1 MAPVRVVTLN
11 LSHNG
16 LEGVIPASLHQLSV
30 LESLDLSSNKIGGE
44 IPQQLASLTFLA
56 ILNLSHNHL
65 VGCIPKGKQF
75 DTFENSSY
83 QGNDGLHGLP
93 LSKDCGGDDGV
104 PQATTL
110 VELDGEEE
118 ENLISW
124 QEVFMGF
131 GCGLVIG
138 LSIIYIM
145 LSTHYPDCFLHPFLD
160 LGNNELNDTFP
171 SWLGGLPDLK
181 ILSLRSN
188 KLHGPI
194 SDSRTDSLFAKIR
207 VIDFSSNGF
216 SGNLPV
222 SLFENFQALKKIG
235 ENSGTQE
242 YIAGDY
248 SGNYANI
255 LIVTTKGLDQELP
268 RVLTTYMI
276 IDLSRNRFEGHIASI
291 IGDLVELRMLNLSHN
306 GLEGN
311 KSTDCCSWNGV
322 HCAETTGQVIE
333 LDLSCCGL
341 QGKFHSNSSLFQLS
355 SLKRLDLS
363 YNYFSGSLISP
374 KFGELSSLTHL
385 YLEYSGFTGLIPA
398 EISHLSKLYSL
409 RIWSDDPYG
418 LRLDPYNFELLLKNL
433 TQLRYLKLDSVN
445 ISSTIP
451 LNFSSY
457 LTILRLPRTQLR
469 GVLPERVFHLS
480 NLKYLDLSSNS
491 LTGPISSN
499 VSGLQ
504 NLKYLDLLSNHLNG
518 TIPSWIFSLPSLIYL
533 ELTNNSF
540 SGKIQEFKSKT
551 LAVVSVN
558 QNQLQGPIPRS
569 LLDKQ
574 DLQFLTLSQ
583 NNFSGQ
589 IPSAVCNLKTLIMLD
604 LGSNNLNGTIPQC
617 LGEMS
622 DLEVLDLNNNRL
634 SGTINTT
641 FTTENRLRII
651 NLYGN
656 KLKGKVPP
664 SLINCRRLEFLDLG
678 NNELNDTFPN
688 LSSNGFSGNLPVSL
702 FENFQAIK
710 KIGENSGTREY
721 IAGDYANILI
731 VTTKGLDQELPRVL
745 TTYTIIDLSRN
756 RFEGHIPSIIGD
768 LVGLCMLNLSYNG
781 LEGKQFD
788 TFENSSYQGNDGLR
802 GLPLSKDCGG
812 DDGVPQPTT
821 PVELD
826 DDKEEEGDLISW
838 QVVLM
843 GFGCGLVIG
852 LSIIYIMLSTH
863 YPVCRLQSENT
874 DSARLG
880 KQSFERNNPTMFR
893 RLEFLDL
900 GNNELNDTFPSWLG
914 GLPDL
919 QILSLGS
926 NKLHGPIK
934 DSRTNNSFAQIRVID
949 LSSNGFSGDL
959 PVSLFENFQAMK
971 IIGGEIPQQLAS
983 LTFLAVLNLSQNH
996 LVGYI
1001 TKGKQFNTFENSSYQ
1016 GNDGLRGLPLSKIVV
1031 EMMGYRKR
1039 KLQLSYMMKKKKEI

>member
-1 MAPVRVVTLN
+1 M
-11 LSHNG
+11 
-16 LEGVIPASLHQLSV
+16 
-30 LESLDLSSNKIGGE
+30 
-44 IPQQLASLTFLA
+44 
-56 ILNLSHNHL
+56 
-65 VGCIPKGKQF
+65 C
-75 DTFENSSY
+75 
-83 QGNDGLHGLP
+83 
-93 LSKDCGGDDGV
+93 
-104 PQATTL
+104 
-110 VELDGEEE
+110 
-118 ENLISW
+118 
-124 QEVFMGF
+124 
-131 GCGLVIG
+131 
-138 LSIIYIM
+138 
-145 LSTHYPDCFLHPFLD
+145 
-160 LGNNELNDTFP
+160 NNELNDTFP

-194 SDSRTDSLFAKIR
+194 SDSRTDNLFAKIR
-207 VIDFSSNGF
+207 LIDFSSNGF
-216 SGNLPV
+216 SGNLP
-222 SLFENFQALKKIG
+222 
-235 ENSGTQE
+235 

-248 SGNYANI
+248 SGNYVNI
-255 LIVTTKGLDQELP
+255 LIVTTKGLDEELP

-306 GLEGN
+306 GLEGIIPASLHQLSVLKSLDLSSN
-311 KSTDCCSWNGV
+311 KIGGEIPQQLASITFVAVLNFSHNHLCIHKFGISTDCCSWNGV
-322 HCAETTGQVIE
+322 HCEETAGQVIE

-363 YNYFSGSLISP
+363 YNNFFGSLISP

-385 YLEYSGFTGLIPA
+385 YLEYSGFTGLIPT

-409 RIWSDDPYG
+409 HIWSDDPYG

-457 LTILRLPRTQLR
+457 LTILRLPCTQLR

-499 VSGLQ
+499 VSGPQ
-504 NLKYLDLLSNHLNG
+504 NLQRLYLSSNYLNG

-540 SGKIQEFKSKT
+540 SIKIQEFKSKT

-558 QNQLQGPIPRS
+558 QYQLQDPIP
-569 LLDKQ
+569 
-574 DLQFLTLSQ
+574 
-583 NNFSGQ
+583 N
-589 IPSAVCNLKTLIMLD
+589 
-604 LGSNNLNGTIPQC
+604 NNLNGTIPQC

-622 DLEVLDLNNNRL
+622 DLEVLGLNNNRL

-656 KLKGKVPP
+656 KLKGKIL
-664 SLINCRRLEFLDLG
+664 SLRSNKLHSPISDSRTDNL
-678 NNELNDTFPN
+678 FPKIRVID

-721 IAGDYANILI
+721 IAGDYPGNYANILI

-745 TTYTIIDLSRN
+745 TTYMIIDLSRN

-768 LVGLCMLNLSYNG
+768 LIGLCMLNLSYNG
-781 LEGKQFD
+781 LEGIIPPSLHQLSVLESLDLSSNKIGCEIPQQLASLTLLAVLNLSHNHLVGCIPKGKQFD

-812 DDGVPQPTT
+812 DDGVLQPTT

-843 GFGCGLVIG
+843 GLGCGLVIG

-863 YPVCRLQSENT
+863 YPVWFSRL
-874 DSARLG
+874 
-880 KQSFERNNPTMFR
+880 
-893 RLEFLDL
+893 
-900 GNNELNDTFPSWLG
+900 
-914 GLPDL
+914 
-919 QILSLGS
+919 S
-926 NKLHGPIK
+926 N
-934 DSRTNNSFAQIRVID
+934 
-949 LSSNGFSGDL
+949 
-959 PVSLFENFQAMK
+959 
-971 IIGGEIPQQLAS
+971 
-983 LTFLAVLNLSQNH
+983 
-996 LVGYI
+996 
-1001 TKGKQFNTFENSSYQ
+1001 
-1016 GNDGLRGLPLSKIVV
+1016 
-1031 EMMGYRKR
+1031 
-1039 KLQLSYMMKKKKEI
+1039 